1 MPEHRRTF
9 LYSFVVGLLL
19 MVATPFSVGA
29 QTEGAA
35 DWQKLRPEGE
45 EFTIDMPKDPKFQE
59 SQEPYHR
66 MTLNTRLY
74 LSATERGPVLA
85 VASLSGIKSNPALYS
100 DFERFNSYVDAF
112 KNWFSPKVRSKDGV
126 AKLTLVGDKTL
137 NGNPGREYRMVI
149 GDLSGTVQVYTTR
162 RRFYA
167 VVSLNPK
174 KDDVLSVRF
183 LSSFYLPDKIAP
195 PAAGTA
201 TAEAQVAPPVRQ
213 RGQTALVDDN
223 PAAKKEPG
231 DDTQRT
237 GTGAPAEASGSAKP
251 PEAGSGSDPQSGK
264 KPPVSGGVLNGR
276 ATSLPQPVYPP
287 IALQARASGTVVV
300 QVLVD
305 EQGNVISAQATSGHA
320 LLQAAAVAAARQ
332 ATFQP
337 TFLLGEP
344 TRVTGV
350 LTYTF
355 TLP

>member
-9 LYSFVVGLLL
+9 LYSFVVCLLL
-19 MVATPFSVGA
+19 MVATPFSCRA
-29 QTEGAA
+29 QTDGAA
-35 DWQKLRPEGE
+35 DWQRLRPEGE
-45 EFTIDMPKDPKFQE
+45 EFTIVMPKDPKFQE

-74 LSATERGPVLA
+74 LSAAEHGPVLA

-100 DFERFNSYVDAF
+100 DLERFNSYVDAF
-112 KNWFSPKVRSKDGV
+112 KNWFSPKVRSKDAV
-126 AKLTLVGDKTL
+126 AKLTLVGEKTL

-149 GDLSGTVQVYTTR
+149 GDLSGTAQVYTTR

-167 VVSLNPK
+167 VVILNLK
-174 KDDVLSVRF
+174 KDDALSEQF
-183 LSSFYLPDKIAP
+183 LSSFYLPDKIAQ
-195 PAAGTA
+195 PAAAAA
-201 TAEAQVAPPVRQ
+201 TAEAQVVPPVRK
-213 RGQTALVDDN
+213 GVTTIADDN

-237 GTGAPAEASGSAKP
+237 GTGGAPADTSGSAKP
-251 PEAGSGSDPQSGK
+251 PEPGSGADPQAGK
-264 KPPVSGGVLNGR
+264 KPPVSGGVLNGK
-276 ATSLPQPVYPP
+276 ATSLPQPVYPA
-287 IALQARASGTVVV
+287 IAIQARASGTVVV

-305 EQGNVISAQATSGHA
+305 EQGTVISAHATSGHP
-320 LLQAAAVAAARQ
+320 LLQAAAVAAALQ

-355 TLP
+355 ALP